1 MKHYW
6 SKIAVALGP
15 AIVMVAV
22 VWELVRTNPAYNFLV
37 EPWALSGYETDQG
50 WTYFAVGLVLL
61 LLGLAVIPKRSVEIP
76 YSATVVAL
84 AVVASTILGLV
95 FGPATVSITFSG
107 LIMALLTL
115 ITTMMLY
122 RFFKSLVIPRVPALD
137 RTIVRLV
144 AWFGTFFGL
153 FFLLSSTVGK
163 STVEMNMGLAIF
175 LGTGL
180 LGLYALATS
189 PHGLAANR
197 VLIFSSVLG
206 GAVIGMS
213 GGSLRTTLLDAQTA
227 ATGVSA
233 QYKDVQVGYGWFIAL
248 FGIIILFVGSVALW
262 ATRRDII
269 IARTRAKAQRAA
281 AEKSAKE
288 IQESNEQYAREKAA
302 EATAVAAPAAPT
314 S

>member
-1 MKHYW
+1 VKNNW

-15 AIVMVAV
+15 AMVMVTV
-22 VWELVRTNPAYNFLV
+22 VWEMVRTNPAYNFLV

-61 LLGLAVIPKRSVEIP
+61 LLGLAVMPKRSVEIP
-76 YSATVVAL
+76 YSAAVVAF
-84 AVVASTILGLV
+84 AVVASSILGLV

-107 LIMALLTL
+107 VITALLTL
-115 ITTMMLY
+115 LTTMMLY
-122 RFFKSLVIPRVPALD
+122 RFFKSLVIPRVAALD
-137 RTIVRLV
+137 RTVVRLV
-144 AWFGTFFGL
+144 AWFGTFIGL
-153 FFLLSSTVGK
+153 FLLLSSTVGG
-163 STVEMNMGLAIF
+163 STVEMNTALAMF

-197 VLIFSSVLG
+197 VVIFSSVLG

-213 GGSLRTTLLDAQTA
+213 GGSLRTALLDAQIA

-248 FGIIILFVGSVALW
+248 FGIIILFVGAVALW
-262 ATRRDII
+262 ATRRDIM
-269 IARTRAKAQRAA
+269 IARTRAKDQRAA

-288 IQESNEQYAREKAA
+288 IQEANEQYQREKA
-302 EATAVAAPAAPT
+302 EAAASSAPATPR

>member
-1 MKHYW
+1 MKQNW
-6 SKIAVALGP
+6 SKIAVTLGP
-15 AIVMVAV
+15 AIVMVTV
-22 VWELVRTNPAYNFLV
+22 VWEVVRTNPAYNFLV

-84 AVVASTILGLV
+84 AVVASSILGLV

-107 LIMALLTL
+107 VITALLTL
-115 ITTMMLY
+115 ITTLMLY
-122 RFFKSLVIPRVPALD
+122 RFFKSLVIPRVAALN

-144 AWFGTFFGL
+144 AWFGTFIGL
-153 FFLLSSTVGK
+153 FLLLSATLGG
-163 STVEMNMGLAIF
+163 STVEMNTGLAMF

-197 VLIFSSVLG
+197 VVIFSSVLG

-213 GGSLRTTLLDAQTA
+213 GGSLRTTLLDAQVA

-233 QYKDVQVGYGWFIAL
+233 QYKDVQVAYGWFIAL
-248 FGIIILFVGSVALW
+248 FGIIILFVGAVALW

-269 IARTRAKAQRAA
+269 IARTRAKDQRVA

-288 IQESNEQYAREKAA
+288 IQEANEQYQREKA
-302 EATAVAAPAAPT
+302 EADAASTPQT
-314 S
+314 

>member
-1 MKHYW
+1 MKHNW

-15 AIVMVAV
+15 AIIMVTV
-22 VWELVRTNPAYNFLV
+22 VWEVVRTNPAYNFLV

-61 LLGLAVIPKRSVEIP
+61 LLGLAVIPQRSVEIP

-84 AVVASTILGLV
+84 AVVASSILGLV
-95 FGPATVSITFSG
+95 FGPATVSITFG
-107 LIMALLTL
+107 GVVTVVLTL
-115 ITTMMLY
+115 LTTMMLY
-122 RFFKSLVIPRVPALD
+122 RFFKSLVIPRVPALN

-144 AWFGTFFGL
+144 ASFGTFIGL
-153 FFLLSSTVGK
+153 FLLLSSTVGG
-163 STVEMNMGLAIF
+163 SSVEVNTGLAIF
-175 LGTGL
+175 FGTGL

-213 GGSLRTTLLDAQTA
+213 GGSLRTALLDAQTA

-248 FGIIILFVGSVALW
+248 FGIITLFVGSVALW

-269 IARTRAKAQRAA
+269 IARTRAKDQRAA
-281 AEKSAKE
+281 AEKSARE
-288 IQESNEQYAREKAA
+288 IQEANEQYQREKA
-302 EATAVAAPAAPT
+302 EAGAASAPQT
-314 S
+314 

>member
-1 MKHYW
+1 VKQNW
-6 SKIAVALGP
+6 SKIAVTLGP
-15 AIVMVAV
+15 AIVMVTV
-22 VWELVRTNPAYNFLV
+22 VWEVVRTNPAYNFLV

-84 AVVASTILGLV
+84 AVVASSILGLV

-107 LIMALLTL
+107 VITALLTL
-115 ITTMMLY
+115 ITTLMLY
-122 RFFKSLVIPRVPALD
+122 RFFKSLVIPRVPALN

-144 AWFGTFFGL
+144 AWFGTFIGL
-153 FFLLSSTVGK
+153 FLLLSATLGG
-163 STVEMNMGLAIF
+163 STVEMNTGLAMF

-197 VLIFSSVLG
+197 VVIFSSVLG

-213 GGSLRTTLLDAQTA
+213 GGSLRTTLLDAQVA

-233 QYKDVQVGYGWFIAL
+233 QYKDVQVAYGWFIAL
-248 FGIIILFVGSVALW
+248 FGIIILFVGAVALW

-269 IARTRAKAQRAA
+269 IARTRAKDQRVA

-288 IQESNEQYAREKAA
+288 IQEANEQYQREKA
-302 EATAVAAPAAPT
+302 EADAASTPQT
-314 S
+314 